1 MQPPAQPGF
10 GRAFSGLFLDISW
23 GKLAMAQ
30 GAGNI
35 VTEWRFKFVANK
47 LSDPRERRIV
57 MEDRAAANPFRS
69 IAARHG
75 RNRGSSSVRWPQ
87 DFERRVPGC
96 FEGRQ
101 SVKSALHPLERVQK
115 VKALES
121 LPAMLALWCPMRL
134 REPRCKHK
142 D

>member
-1 MQPPAQPGF
+1 
-10 GRAFSGLFLDISW
+10 
-23 GKLAMAQ
+23 MAQ

-35 VTEWRFKFVANK
+35 VTDWRFNFAANK
-47 LSDPRERRIV
+47 LSDPRDRRIV
-57 MEDRAAANPFRS
+57 MEDRAAGDPFRS
-69 IAARHG
+69 TVFRHR
-75 RNRGSSSVRWPQ
+75 RNRCSSGVRWPQ
-87 DFERRVPGC
+87 DFECRVPGC

-115 VKALES
+115 VKASES
-121 LPAMLALWCPMRL
+121 LPTMLALGCPMRL